1 MLLIKLSIKNE
12 ENLTTNLFEPLIK
25 ENIKYVQFNQI
36 KGSTKTRAK
45 QKELVMKLKYE
56 QNFIARFCHNCYY
69 WRFPLGS
76 MRNSKSILVYE
87 FNFLNLL

>member
-56 QNFIARFCHNCYY
+56 QNFIARFCHNC
-69 WRFPLGS
+69 
-76 MRNSKSILVYE
+76 ILLEVSFRQHE
-87 FNFLNLL
+87 KFQINLSL